1 VESKTYFMIN
11 TTHQF
16 QN

>member
-1 VESKTYFMIN
+1 MIN